1 MKLGDLLG
9 VLARGMHVVS
19 SCAGHTRDDMLA
31 LGATPRVA
39 RQLEGLHRIY
49 FGQTAYSAKQRRA
62 RKTEHALDTLV
73 QIERHVARVKDSRK
87 AWDLRVE
94 LCETPAGE
102 IAGVA
107 KRRLAELKP
116 EPSPGVRV
124 LRRKG
129 GMHSLIITDRPRA
142 IANLVGALKATSAD
156 LLKAVHEVFA
166 GGGAPTPVLHAHV
179 LVRLDQLDTIV
190 RGEGDDIILQATDGG
205 TMTGAEFLRT
215 QFAERGFVS
224 LFHPV
229 EGPVN
234 IYYGSRFANDKQRLL
249 LSAEHPT
256 CAWLGCNKPAA
267 ECQMHHIR
275 RWQDGGPT
283 NINNLVPL
291 CKYHNAINDDDP
303 ARPTYRGHIDRIEGR
318 MAWLPPGGGPPVLI
332 PSPVWADLR

>member
-19 SCAGHTRDDMLA
+19 LCAGHTHEDMLA

-39 RQLEGLHRIY
+39 RQLEGLHRVY
-49 FGQTAYSAKQRRA
+49 FGQTAFSAKQRRA
-62 RKTEHALDTLV
+62 RETNHALDTLL
-73 QIERHVARVKDSRK
+73 QIERHVARVKNSRQ

-94 LCETPAGE
+94 LCATPEGE

-107 KRRLAELKP
+107 KRRLAELTP
-116 EPSPGVRV
+116 EPTPGVRV
-124 LRRKG
+124 RRSAG
-129 GMHSLIITDRPRA
+129 GMHKLIITDRPRA
-142 IANLVGALKATSAD
+142 IANLVGTLKATSED
-156 LLKAVHEVFA
+156 LLKAVHEVFS
-166 GGGAPTPVLHAHV
+166 GSGAPKPALHAHV
-179 LVRLDQLDTIV
+179 IVRLEQLDKIV
-190 RGEGDDIILQATDGG
+190 RGEGDDILLQATDGG

-215 QFAERGFVS
+215 TFSERGFVS

-234 IYYGSRFANDKQRLL
+234 VYYGSRFANDKQRIL

-256 CAWLGCNKPAA
+256 CAWLGCTRPAA

-283 NINNLVPL
+283 NLDNLVPL

-303 ARPTYRGHIDRIEGR
+303 ARPTYRGRIDRIEGR
-318 MAWLPPGGGPPVLI
+318 MAWLPPDGGPPVPI
-332 PSPVWADLR
+332 PSPVWD